1 MTENLG
7 GSPAVTCD
15 ARRGGSAKRQARYR
29 ARLRQRNLIPTT
41 SMVPIGAV
49 PDLQEIAEALQ
60 GAPHLRPGP
69 LRDPISG
76 KLVSV
81 KTARRAAARQ

>member
-1 MTENLG
+1 
-7 GSPAVTCD
+7 
-15 ARRGGSAKRQARYR
+15 
-29 ARLRQRNLIPTT
+29 
-41 SMVPIGAV
+41 MVPIGAV

-81 KTARRAAARQ
+81 KTALRHATPAASRR